1 MIKPTS
7 APQIPTTTAT
17 TETSATTA
25 VSDSPMPA
33 EELAKKPLFRHIDFF
48 DANKDGKLTASEI
61 AAGLQRMGMSKLQAE
76 LVGVGTVAVRG
87 PATSGKFEIDI
98 ANAMKSEQAGSTH
111 LYQADGSVD
120 MKAVEAFI
128 SKLNPSNKSEITIDD
143 FANYGKQLAHERV
156 PGDGIIDMAK
166 RGVME
171 AEFKIAWNGIFSAVG
186 QTGADGKKF
195 LTNDDVRWFYDGSLF
210 YRRAADVAAEQK

>member
-1 MIKPTS
+1 
-7 APQIPTTTAT
+7 
-17 TETSATTA
+17 
-25 VSDSPMPA
+25 MPA

-48 DANKDGKLTASEI
+48 DANKDGKLTVGEI
-61 AAGLQRMGMSKLQAE
+61 ADGLQRLGLSKLQAE
-76 LVGVGTVAVRG
+76 LVGFGTVAVRG
-87 PATSGKFEIDI
+87 PATSGGKFEIDI
-98 ANAMKSEQAGSTH
+98 QNAMKSEQAGSTH

-120 MKAVEAFI
+120 MKQVEAFI

-143 FANYGKQLAHERV
+143 FAAYGKQLAHERV
-156 PGDGIIDMAK
+156 PGDGIIDMGK

-210 YRRAADVAAEQK
+210 YRRAAELEAAKK